1 MVNVVYLGHQVQ
13 RENLDFKVYLVCQET
28 KEIEAIK
35 DLKVQKEIVVRM
47 EWWEMM
53 DHLDYRVCQE
63 KWAREVF
70 QVLEVSQVSDT
81 FKMMN

>member
-13 RENLDFKVYLVCQET
+13 RENLDFKVYLVCLET

-53 DHLDYRVCQE
+53 DHLGYRVFQE
-63 KWAREVF
+63 KWAQEGF
-70 QVLEVSQVSDT
+70 QVLEDLQVSR
-81 FKMMN
+81 